1 MNPSQ
6 WAFYGLASALSA
18 VVLWVL
24 WRSVRHGAS
33 AHPGA
38 GATPAISRG
47 TAAVGLAVLVLAFG
61 LYGLRGNP
69 DALSGDR
76 VVLSEQL
83 LEQGLPAPGE
93 AAEALYATLQGH
105 LKKQPGDP
113 RALVLKARLDMQ
125 AERFAPAA
133 LAFQGALA
141 GRSKVVNDAGVWVE
155 YAEALGMAQGR
166 TLVGEP
172 QRLLLKALELDS
184 RQPQA
189 LDLAGSAAWE
199 TGDYADAVAYW
210 KRLRVLLP
218 PGSPRHAP
226 LQTAI
231 ARAEQRSRFALPAV
245 RP

>member
-1 MNPSQ
+1 MSPQ
-6 WAFYGLASALSA
+6 WAFYGMASALSA
-18 VVLWVL
+18 LVLWVL
-24 WRSVRHGAS
+24 WRSLRRSAAS
-33 AHPGA
+33 QPGA
-38 GATPAISRG
+38 GASPALPRW
-47 TAAVGLAVLVLAFG
+47 TAAVGVGVLVLAFG

-76 VVLSEQL
+76 VAMSEQL

-93 AAEALYATLQGH
+93 AAEALYQTLQGH

-133 LAFQGALA
+133 LAFQGALG

-155 YAEALGMAQGR
+155 YAEAVGMARGR

-184 RQPQA
+184 RHPQA

-199 TGDYADAVAYW
+199 TGDYAGAIAYW
-210 KRLRVLLP
+210 KRLLVLLP

-231 ARAEQRSRFALPAV
+231 ERAEQRSRFALPAA

>member
-1 MNPSQ
+1 LNPQ
-6 WAFYGLASALSA
+6 WAFYALAGALGALVLA
-18 VVLWVL
+18 VI
-24 WRSVRHGAS
+24 WRGFKRGA
-33 AHPGA
+33 ATQPGA
-38 GATPAISRG
+38 GATLATAPWKA
-47 TAAVGLAVLVLAFG
+47 AAVGLALLVLAFG

-69 DALSGDR
+69 GALGGER
-76 VVLSEQL
+76 AALSEQL
-83 LEQGLPAPGE
+83 LEQGLPPSGE
-93 AAEALYATLQGH
+93 AAEALYQTLQGH

-125 AERFAPAA
+125 AERFAPAVV
-133 LAFQGALA
+133 AFQGALA

-155 YAEALGMAQGR
+155 YAEAVGMAQGR

-172 QRLLLKALELDS
+172 QRLVLKALELDA
-184 RQPQA
+184 RHPQA

-199 TGDYADAVAYW
+199 AGDYAGAVAYW
-210 KRLRVLLP
+210 KRLLVLLS

-231 ARAEQRSRFALPAV
+231 ERAEQRARFALPA

>member
-1 MNPSQ
+1 MNPQ
-6 WAFYGLASALSA
+6 WAFYGLAGALSA
-18 VVLWVL
+18 LVLWVM
-24 WRSVRHGAS
+24 WRSLRQGAVPQ
-33 AHPGA
+33 PGA
-38 GATPAISRG
+38 AASPAFPRW
-47 TAAVGLAVLVLAFG
+47 TAAAGVGVLVLAFG

-76 VVLSEQL
+76 AALSEQL
-83 LEQGLPAPGE
+83 LEQGLPPPGE
-93 AAEALYATLQGH
+93 AAEALYQTLQGH

-125 AERFAPAA
+125 AERFEPAVV
-133 LAFQGALA
+133 AFQGALA

-155 YAEALGMAQGR
+155 YAEAVGMAQGR
-166 TLVGEP
+166 TLAGEP
-172 QRLLLKALELDS
+172 QRLVLKALELDG
-184 RQPQA
+184 RHPQA

-199 TGDYADAVAYW
+199 TGDFAGAVAYW
-210 KRLRVLLP
+210 KRLLVLLP

-231 ARAEQRSRFALPAV
+231 ERAEKQSRFALPAA